1 MRKSS
6 VLFGYTIKNG
16 KAVIEPEQAGR
27 VRKLFDGYLSG
38 LSYQSAAKEAG
49 FSFTH
54 SSAKMMM
61 QDKHYLGDD
70 FYPAIIER
78 SIFLAA
84 EEERKRRSRRL
95 GRDDQKGKRMKDRIV
110 PTRFLFGTA
119 EKAHSDPYRQAEY
132 IYSLIES
139 EAE

>member
-1 MRKSS
+1 MRNSS

-16 KAVIEPEQAGR
+16 KAEIEPKQADQI
-27 VRKLFDGYLSG
+27 RKLFDGYLSG
-38 LSYQSAAKEAG
+38 LSYQRAAKEAG

-61 QDKHYLGDD
+61 QDKHYLGDGY
-70 FYPAIIER
+70 YPAIIDK

-84 EEERKRRSRRL
+84 EEERQKRSKRL
-95 GRDDQKGKRMKDRIV
+95 GRDKTKREKSNRLIV
-110 PTRFLFGTA
+110 PTRFLIRTA
-119 EKAHSDPYRQAEY
+119 VKVCGDPYKQAEY

-139 EAE
+139 EA